1 MKSRKFIYIICL
13 AVVILLNAFYN
24 EPEMLVMF
32 IIIVAVG
39 FISWLIY
46 MLSKSQIKLFCLFAE
61 PKVNKGE
68 ALVARLKMT
77 NRFKMPMPWCTLTV
91 NVKVNNNGGSD
102 SYKVLMGENEEN
114 GENLLNIPAS
124 HCGIVRLNIGGMVCR
139 DYMQIFSSSIN
150 YKHTNHA
157 VVLPELIQLSE
168 KPVRNENDEENYKL
182 SYNENDNTELMELR
196 EYREGDAL
204 NHIHWK
210 LSAVADDY
218 IIKQYGEEVERCNYV
233 IVDLEEKSS
242 ESFRDDLDLIYSAA
256 YSVGNIYA
264 ESGISA
270 SFLAWDSAKKNIYE
284 GKFKDREQLDI
295 CIAELMSIKCGNG
308 ALDRL
313 SEYAREK
320 TDMAE
325 HYDNIIVVTSSDFIS
340 DDYMIFNVKNGDLKE
355 MLSDIVESH
364 DR

>member
-1 MKSRKFIYIICL
+1 MRSRKVIYIICL

-46 MLSKSQIKLFCLFAE
+46 VLSKSQIKLFCLFVE
-61 PKVNKGE
+61 PKINKGE
-68 ALVARLKMT
+68 VLVAKFKVT
-77 NRFKMPMPWCTLTV
+77 NGFKIPMPWCTLTV
-91 NVKVNNNGGSD
+91 NVKVNNNGGGA
-102 SYKVLMGENEEN
+102 SYKILMGENEEM
-114 GENLLNIPAS
+114 GETLLNIPTG
-124 HCGIVRLNIGGMVCR
+124 HCGIVRLNIDRMLCR

-168 KPVRNENDEENYKL
+168 KPVRYESDEENYRL
-182 SYNENDNTELMELR
+182 SYNESDNTELMELR

-218 IIKQYGEEVERCNYV
+218 IIKQYGEDVEHCNYI
-233 IVDLEEKSS
+233 IVDLEKSVA

-256 YSVGNIYA
+256 YSLGNVYA
-264 ESGISA
+264 ESGICA
-270 SFLAWDSAKKNIYE
+270 SFLAWDSAKKDIYE
-284 GKFKDREQLDI
+284 GKFKNREQLDI
-295 CIAELMSIKCGNG
+295 CIAELMGVECGNS
-308 ALDRL
+308 ALDKL
-313 SEYAREK
+313 DEYIKEK
-320 TDMAE
+320 TDVE
-325 HYDNIIVVTSSDFIS
+325 EQYDNVIVVTSTDFIS
-340 DDYMIFNVKNGDLKE
+340 DDYRIFNVKNGDLKE
-355 MLSDIVESH
+355 MLLGIVRKY